1 MKDGK
6 THVLG
11 KRDKKSSVR
20 ERGILRHIR
29 DYTQRLTGKR
39 KLEAKRED
47 PGNGLLYRFLSGRQA
62 RLYRFLFLTVDQGFA
77 HRNAGE
83 FALEF
88 SGTGFR
94 NEKLV
99 GSIKP
104 IV

>member
-11 KRDKKSSVR
+11 KRDKESSGR
-20 ERGILRHIR
+20 EKGILRHIR

-39 KLEAKRED
+39 EFEAKRED
-47 PGNGLLYRFLSGRQA
+47 PGNGLLYRFLSGLQA
-62 RLYRFLFLTVDQGFA
+62 GLYRFLFLTIYQGFA

-83 FALEF
+83 FALELY
-88 SGTGFR
+88 GTGFR
-94 NEKLV
+94 NQQFIRGIE
-99 GSIKP
+99 P